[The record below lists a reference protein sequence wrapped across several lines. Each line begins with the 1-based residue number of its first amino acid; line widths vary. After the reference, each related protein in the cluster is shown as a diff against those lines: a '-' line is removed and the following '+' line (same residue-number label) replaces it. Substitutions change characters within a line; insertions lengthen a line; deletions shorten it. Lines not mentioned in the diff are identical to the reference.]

1 MKCEECYKRFD
12 CFTYIV
18 KQHYKDKK
26 ELEKLAKNSWD
37 LNSWKSIKERYKDM
51 QNMTAKEY
59 VEKWEKIIIGQKG
72 Y

>member
-18 KQHYKDKK
+18 KQYYKDKK
-26 ELEKLAKNSWD
+26 ELEKLAKNRWD